1 MTTKAPTPVIN
12 NTNLKKNF
20 DITKLFMNMDI
31 KKLAEDI
38 RKELLDIYKVGE
50 PDTMIEDI
58 GVKIS
63 KNKLGKSQSDKSL
76 TFAFSPE
83 VRDEPVHYVNI
94 LFKLKK
100 PLSEMGFDDDSRMI
114 DNLFYHANLDPYYT
128 AGMIIPNG
136 IFQDRFGWSNLYRP
150 LPVIIGTIIVTDK
163 NGKQLFHTED

>member
-1 MTTKAPTPVIN
+1 M
-12 NTNLKKNF
+12 
-20 DITKLFMNMDI
+20 

-58 GVKIS
+58 GVKLS
-63 KNKLGKSQSDKSL
+63 KNKLGKKSQSDKSL

-83 VRDEPVHYVNI
+83 VRDEPVHYVNV

-100 PLSEMGFDDDSRMI
+100 PLSEMGFDEDSRMI
-114 DNLFYHANLDPYYT
+114 DNIFYHANLDPYYT

>member
-1 MTTKAPTPVIN
+1 
-12 NTNLKKNF
+12 
-20 DITKLFMNMDI
+20 MDI

-38 RKELLDIYKVGE
+38 RRELLDIYKVGE

-63 KNKLGKSQSDKSL
+63 KNKLGKKSQSDKSL

-83 VRDEPVHYVNI
+83 VRDEPVHYVNV

>member
-1 MTTKAPTPVIN
+1 VTTKAPTPVIN

-63 KNKLGKSQSDKSL
+63 KNKLGKSQVDRGL

-83 VRDEPVHYVNI
+83 VRDEPVQYVNV

-100 PLSEMGFDDDSRMI
+100 PLSEMGFDEDSRMI
-114 DNLFYHANLDPYYT
+114 DNIFYHANLDPYYT

>member
-1 MTTKAPTPVIN
+1 
-12 NTNLKKNF
+12 
-20 DITKLFMNMDI
+20 MDI

-63 KNKLGKSQSDKSL
+63 KNKLGKSQVDRGL

-83 VRDEPVHYVNI
+83 VRDEPVHYVNV

-100 PLSEMGFDDDSRMI
+100 PLSEMGFDDDNRMI

-150 LPVIIGTIIVTDK
+150 LPVIVGTIIVTDK

>member
-1 MTTKAPTPVIN
+1 
-12 NTNLKKNF
+12 
-20 DITKLFMNMDI
+20 MDI

-83 VRDEPVHYVNI
+83 VRDEPVQYVNV

-100 PLSEMGFDDDSRMI
+100 PLSEMGFDEDSRMI

-163 NGKQLFHTED
+163 SGKQLFHTED